1 MCRQKASGASY
12 SRLPEDDGAKS
23 FTAENAELAKLN
35 CFLFS
40 FRKKSDSSAPSAVR
54 CLYNWCWASEPLITV
69 LLPSTLRVTDS
80 DRIEVHEP
88 VATIGELVES
98 IDRRIPGFRD
108 QLDDSVFNFAVND
121 EMLLHHARERAL
133 RDGDVVEVIP
143 TISGG

>member
-1 MCRQKASGASY
+1 M
-12 SRLPEDDGAKS
+12 
-23 FTAENAELAKLN
+23 
-35 CFLFS
+35 
-40 FRKKSDSSAPSAVR
+40 
-54 CLYNWCWASEPLITV
+54 ITV
-69 LLPSTLRVTDS
+69 FLPSTLRVSDS
-80 DRIEVHEP
+80 NRLEIHEP
-88 VATIGELVES
+88 VATVGELVES